1 MLGRSQLTSIVPKKY
16 REQAGILT
24 VTSLEELEHAI
35 KRLNEQTSAAWF
47 ITALA
52 LYAIVYDG
60 ELYSASN
67 LTWRQY
73 RAQTRERYGM
83 DYQDFSEALSA
94 GKFIAE
100 YGKQLFVAGWTP
112 ERSMR
117 KLARANLA
125 LKVCGDPNIVIHHLV
140 NDQWIEFKAWYASLK
155 QKLITSPESK
165 RGRPAKSVIEI
176 KRGKIYIDGVEPVK
190 FNKSI
195 PEEDKKEIY
204 QLIINYFTEQKK

>member
-1 MLGRSQLTSIVPKKY
+1 MLGRSHLTAIVPKKY

-100 YGKQLFVAGWTP
+100 YGKQLFAAGWAP
-112 ERSMR
+112 DRSMR

-125 LKVCGDPNIVIHHLV
+125 LKVCGDPNLVIQHLV

-155 QKLITSPESK
+155 HKLIETPENK
-165 RGRPAKSVIEI
+165 RGRPAKRVIEI

-190 FNKSI
+190 FDKSI
-195 PEEDKKEIY
+195 SNEEKKALI
-204 QLIINYFTEQKK
+204 QIIINFYTNE

>member
-1 MLGRSQLTSIVPKKY
+1 
-16 REQAGILT
+16 
-24 VTSLEELEHAI
+24 
-35 KRLNEQTSAAWF
+35 
-47 ITALA
+47 
-52 LYAIVYDG
+52 
-60 ELYSASN
+60 
-67 LTWRQY
+67 
-73 RAQTRERYGM
+73 M

-117 KLARANLA
+117 KLARA
-125 LKVCGDPNIVIHHLV
+125 NIVIHHLV